1 MPEPRTL
8 SWKKHSSS
16 RVSSA
21 QGCRDSPTQRPSKN
35 RNQHRKQLRDW
46 KRSLHSFWNVT
57 FRNENFLTGTWLC
70 KNGKWKRRKI
80 PGKEVVPPEV
90 STELVL
96 MVERRGDFF
105 FFLLFKMTMYGT
117 HNFLSFLRC
126 KATAIMPNSQGFY
139 KDEIRSWIKQ
149 PEPTRCRL
157 RTEHQAFPPAK
168 RLTSPPATLRPKIKV
183 MLREV
188 INYSCHLWIVE
199 ATNAEIHRSQ
209 E

>member
-1 MPEPRTL
+1 MG
-8 SWKKHSSS
+8 SS
-16 RVSSA
+16 V
-21 QGCRDSPTQRPSKN
+21 
-35 RNQHRKQLRDW
+35 
-46 KRSLHSFWNVT
+46 
-57 FRNENFLTGTWLC
+57 FLTGPQSWKEGRIPWILLKDLAISLC
-70 KNGKWKRRKI
+70 KTCS
-80 PGKEVVPPEV
+80 V
-90 STELVL
+90 SLREIWPLAFMMSQETHSYSWTSHW
-96 MVERRGDFF
+96 FF
-105 FFLLFKMTMYGT
+105 TG
-117 HNFLSFLRC
+117 LSFLRC